1 VRVYQLLGEGNL
13 GFSNGQLPLV
23 TGSMKVRPG
32 LAGFAEDPDNAGGL
46 IEGLVEFAK
55 KRVPRRDWGNAGV
68 QLMVRG
74 EEMVGLEGKL
84 KERILEVCRKV
95 LRGSGLAFKDEWARV
110 IEGS

>member
-1 VRVYQLLGEGNL
+1 
-13 GFSNGQLPLV
+13 
-23 TGSMKVRPG
+23 
-32 LAGFAEDPDNAGGL
+32 
-46 IEGLVEFAK
+46 
-55 KRVPRRDWGNAGV
+55 
-68 QLMVRG
+68 MVRG

>member
-1 VRVYQLLGEGNL
+1 M
-13 GFSNGQLPLV
+13 V
-23 TGSMKVRPG
+23 TRSIKVRPG
-32 LAGFAEDPDNAGGL
+32 LAGFVEDLDNAGGM
-46 IEGLVEFAK
+46 IEGLIEFAK
-55 KRVPRRDWGNAGV
+55 ERFSRRDWGNSGV

-95 LRGSGLAFKDEWARV
+95 LIGSGLAFKDEWARV